1 MLKLNPLRRFIIT
14 MIAGCLLLLIFAV
27 LSLRLGAVEIPFE
40 QLMEELI
47 AHSGVVYDYRMPR
60 LLIAMLIGINMSL
73 SGSILQGVARNPLAA
88 PDLMGITAGGGLVTV
103 LMILAVP
110 NYSAA
115 SLPLFAFTGA
125 VCASMLVYGLA
136 YKNGIRPERLILCGV
151 AVSGGLHALIT
162 LLVVKFAPSA
172 AQALIWLKG
181 SLYARSWEHVDMI
194 WPWTV
199 IGVLLALMSSRY
211 LNTLLLS
218 EETVRGLGMRIETA
232 RLFLIAVAVALAA
245 SVVAVAGAI
254 GFIGL
259 IIPHLARL
267 LVGSNF
273 RYVLPVSALLGAVLV
288 SAADT
293 VGRIIMPPVEI
304 PVGIMISLIGAP
316 YFLYLLLR
324 IKKRV

>member
-1 MLKLNPLRRFIIT
+1 
-14 MIAGCLLLLIFAV
+14 
-27 LSLRLGAVEIPFE
+27 
-40 QLMEELI
+40 
-47 AHSGVVYDYRMPR
+47 
-60 LLIAMLIGINMSL
+60 
-73 SGSILQGVARNPLAA
+73 
-88 PDLMGITAGGGLVTV
+88 
-103 LMILAVP
+103 
-110 NYSAA
+110 
-115 SLPLFAFTGA
+115 
-125 VCASMLVYGLA
+125 
-136 YKNGIRPERLILCGV
+136 
-151 AVSGGLHALIT
+151 
-162 LLVVKFAPSA
+162 
-172 AQALIWLKG
+172 
-181 SLYARSWEHVDMI
+181 
-194 WPWTV
+194 
-199 IGVLLALMSSRY
+199 MSSRY

-324 IKKRV
+324 RRKGFSDRRCLQGLH

>member
-1 MLKLNPLRRFIIT
+1 
-14 MIAGCLLLLIFAV
+14 
-27 LSLRLGAVEIPFE
+27 
-40 QLMEELI
+40 
-47 AHSGVVYDYRMPR
+47 MP
-60 LLIAMLIGINMSL
+60 A
-73 SGSILQGVARNPLAA
+73 
-88 PDLMGITAGGGLVTV
+88 
-103 LMILAVP
+103 
-110 NYSAA
+110 
-115 SLPLFAFTGA
+115 
-125 VCASMLVYGLA
+125 
-136 YKNGIRPERLILCGV
+136 
-151 AVSGGLHALIT
+151 
-162 LLVVKFAPSA
+162 
-172 AQALIWLKG
+172 
-181 SLYARSWEHVDMI
+181 SWEHVDMI

-199 IGVLLALMSSRY
+199 IGLLLALMSSRY

-324 IKKRV
+324 RKKRV